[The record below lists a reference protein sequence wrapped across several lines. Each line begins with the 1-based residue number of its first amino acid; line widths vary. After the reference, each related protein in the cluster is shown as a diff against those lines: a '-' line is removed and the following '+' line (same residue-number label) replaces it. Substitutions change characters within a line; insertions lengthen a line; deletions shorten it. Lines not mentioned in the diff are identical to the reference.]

1 MVRGLYLAGTGM
13 LIQRSKMDVI
23 TNNITNMDT
32 VGYKKDL
39 LLSRSFEDMLISR
52 MNDPSVV
59 NRTREVGLLG
69 PGVHIDELTTSFAQ
83 GTPEQTGRATDL
95 CIVGNGFFVVNTPE
109 GEMYTR
115 AGNVSLDA
123 NGYLTDVDGNY
134 VQGVNGNIQLPSD
147 NFVVTETGEIYDLDT
162 ETQIAALR
170 IVEFQ
175 NPQQLRKA
183 GNNMYTGG
191 QPQEAANSQVM
202 QGYLE
207 TSNVNIAQEVVDMIV
222 TYRAYESSQ
231 QAVKMIDQTLNRAV
245 NDIAKF

>member
-1 MVRGLYLAGTGM
+1 
-13 LIQRSKMDVI
+13 
-23 TNNITNMDT
+23 
-32 VGYKKDL
+32 
-39 LLSRSFEDMLISR
+39 
-52 MNDPSVV
+52 
-59 NRTREVGLLG
+59 
-69 PGVHIDELTTSFAQ
+69 
-83 GTPEQTGRATDL
+83 
-95 CIVGNGFFVVNTPE
+95 
-109 GEMYTR
+109 MYTR
-115 AGNVSLDA
+115 AGNFSLDA

-134 VQGVNGNIQLPSD
+134 VQGVNGNIQLPGD

>member
-1 MVRGLYLAGTGM
+1 
-13 LIQRSKMDVI
+13 
-23 TNNITNMDT
+23 
-32 VGYKKDL
+32 
-39 LLSRSFEDMLISR
+39 
-52 MNDPSVV
+52 
-59 NRTREVGLLG
+59 
-69 PGVHIDELTTSFAQ
+69 
-83 GTPEQTGRATDL
+83 
-95 CIVGNGFFVVNTPE
+95 
-109 GEMYTR
+109 MYTR
-115 AGNVSLDA
+115 AGYFSLDA